1 MDTLGQAASEA
12 RLRHLLKAGVL
23 DRTAFERA
31 LELAGIAPDGHA
43 WRRFLDWLLA
53 GLGAALLLSGIVFFF
68 AYNWA
73 DMHRFSK
80 FALLEGTLL
89 IAVALAWRLGPDTH
103 GGRAALLGAAVLPG
117 VLLAVYGQVYQT
129 GADPYGLFLT
139 WCLLVTPW
147 VLIGRSAALWL
158 LWLALANLS
167 LILWWT
173 GVHRPPEWLE
183 FAQMIMPL
191 FGMGFAFADADLA
204 LLVTALNLAA
214 LLLHEGLSSRI
225 AWLSGRWMPRVILLI
240 ILATLIVPVLRAIL
254 QDSIFDDSPE
264 TRSIRLAPLVWMGL
278 SALGVWSYLNWRR
291 DLFMLAALALE
302 AIIVASAFLGK
313 QLHWNDAGGML
324 LLSLLVAL
332 MTGAAAWW
340 LRQTARRWED
350 EA

>member
-1 MDTLGQAASEA
+1 MDTLGQTASA
-12 RLRHLLKAGVL
+12 TRLRHLLKAGLL
-23 DRTAFERA
+23 DRAGFERA

-53 GLGAALLLSGIVFFF
+53 GLGAALLLSGMVFFF

-80 FALLEGTLL
+80 FALLEVTLL
-89 IAVALAWRLGPDTH
+89 IGVALAWRLGPDSQA
-103 GGRAALLGAAVLPG
+103 GRSALFGAAVLPG

-147 VLIGRSAALWL
+147 VLIGRLAALWL

-173 GVHRPPEWLE
+173 GVHRPPQWLE

-191 FGMGFAFADADLA
+191 FGMGFVFTDADLA
-204 LLVTALNLAA
+204 FIVVAINAAA
-214 LLLHEGLSSRI
+214 LLLYEMLASRV
-225 AWLSGRWMPRVILLI
+225 AWLSGRWMPRVIMLA

-264 TRSIRLAPLVWMGL
+264 TRSIRLAPLLWMGL
-278 SALGVWSYLNWRR
+278 SAAGVWAYLNWRR

-302 AIIVASAFLGK
+302 AIIIASAFLGK

-340 LRQTARRWED
+340 LRQTARRWEG
-350 EA
+350 ES